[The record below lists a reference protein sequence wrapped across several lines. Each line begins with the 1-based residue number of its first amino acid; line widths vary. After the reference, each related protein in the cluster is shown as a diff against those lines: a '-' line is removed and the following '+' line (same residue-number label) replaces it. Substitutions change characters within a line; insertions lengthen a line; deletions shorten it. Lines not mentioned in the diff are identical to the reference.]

1 MPVRTGWGIIIPGG
15 KENQLPEPCETIVAV
30 ATPPG
35 RGGLGIVRLSGP
47 RAIEI
52 GRGLFRPS
60 RPGPLRPWR
69 FRYGW
74 IVDPEGRDLVDEVLA
89 VAMPGP
95 KTYTGEDVFEIQ
107 GHGGPVVLRR
117 IVELC
122 LEAGARPAEAGEF
135 TQRAFL
141 AGRIDLAQAEAVAE
155 IVAAQTRAAAGLA
168 AAQLDG
174 RLSRALDEVA
184 GRALEVLARIE
195 AGLDFPEDEL
205 GPIGRA
211 DLAAGLDGPVIGL
224 LDELIDRGRAGSAL
238 RQGVRTVLIGRP
250 NAGKSS
256 LLNAL
261 LGRDRALVT
270 ESPGTTRDYI
280 EEILEIDG
288 RPVLLTDTAG
298 LRELAGRGE
307 AAEAAG
313 MAATRKLMAEA
324 GLILAVVD
332 ASEEAEDW
340 SLPYLPPEL
349 REAVLVVANKS
360 DLVEAGRAR
369 AAAESLPGRPGLA
382 VSALTGQGLGPL
394 KELIGRLA
402 LGQAQPAESALLVN
416 LRQEAALKGARRAF
430 QAARDGL
437 AAGLEAEL
445 VALELREGLDQIGR
459 ITGRSAPEAV
469 LDLIFARFCVGK

>member
-1 MPVRTGWGIIIPGG
+1 MS
-15 KENQLPEPCETIVAV
+15 QAPETVETIVAV

-35 RGGLGIVRLSGP
+35 RGGIGVVRLSGP
-47 RAIEI
+47 RALEI
-52 GRGLFRPS
+52 GRGLFRPA

-74 IVDPEGRDLVDEVLA
+74 VVEPESQGLVDEVLA

-168 AAQLDG
+168 AAQLNG
-174 RLSRALDEVA
+174 RLSRSLEEVA

-195 AGLDFPEDEL
+195 AGLDFPEEEV
-205 GPIGRA
+205 GPLVRE
-211 DLAAGLDGPVIGL
+211 DLAAELDGPVLGL
-224 LDELIDRGRAGSAL
+224 LDELIDQGRAGGAL
-238 RQGVRTVLIGRP
+238 RQGVRVVLIGRP

-280 EEILEIDG
+280 EETLEIDG
-288 RPVLLTDTAG
+288 RPILLTDTAG
-298 LRELAGRGE
+298 LRELAEKGE
-307 AAEAAG
+307 VAEAAG
-313 MAATRKLMAEA
+313 MAATRKLMDEA
-324 GLILAVVD
+324 GLILAVID
-332 ASEEAEDW
+332 ASKEAGDW
-340 SLPYLPPEL
+340 SVPFLPPEL
-349 REAVLVVANKS
+349 RQAVLVAANKS

-394 KELIGRLA
+394 KKLIGRELA
-402 LGQAQPAESALLVN
+402 LGQSRPAESALLVN
-416 LRQEAALKGARRAF
+416 LRQEAALNGARRALA
-430 QAARDGL
+430 AAREGL
-437 AAGLEAEL
+437 MAGREAEL